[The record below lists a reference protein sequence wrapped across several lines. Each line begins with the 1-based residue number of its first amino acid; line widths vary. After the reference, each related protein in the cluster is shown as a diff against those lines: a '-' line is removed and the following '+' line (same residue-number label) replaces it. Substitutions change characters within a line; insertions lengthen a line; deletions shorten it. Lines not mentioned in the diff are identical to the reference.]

1 MVCECRSAGLI
12 THPYP
17 STELWYISCCL
28 QLELIAQA
36 VSRMLG
42 QVVVHTVT
50 YKEWHAFALLASAL
64 GNDMVAVQA

>member
-1 MVCECRSAGLI
+1 
-12 THPYP
+12 
-17 STELWYISCCL
+17 L